1 MENSL
6 TKQPAQYR
14 DLWELVLLV
23 AVAAALIG
31 LAVWMAFS
39 QFIPTLRNWSSR
51 NTDYATFT
59 QETGIRIVGVGL
71 TAGGGIIDLRYQA
84 IDPDK
89 AVIVHDD
96 ENPPS
101 FVVEATGQIV
111 NTPYHEHSDFDA
123 HTAVTYHELIMNP
136 GGVLKRGSEISVLIG
151 ESRLEHVIIQ

>member
-1 MENSL
+1 MQNSI
-6 TKQPAQYR
+6 TKQPAEYR

-23 AVAAALIG
+23 AVAVALIG
-31 LAVWMAFS
+31 LALWMAFS
-39 QFIPTLRNWSSR
+39 QFTLTLSQGSSR
-51 NTDYATFT
+51 DADYDAFT
-59 QETGIRIVGVGL
+59 EETGIRIVGVGV
-71 TAGGGIIDLRYQA
+71 TAGGGILDLRYQVVN
-84 IDPDK
+84 PDK

-101 FVVEATGQIV
+101 FVIEDTGQII
-111 NTPYHEHSDFDA
+111 NTPYHEHSEFDA